1 MSDRALILLVEDNA
15 DDAAL
20 LRRAFIK
27 ARVMNPLHL
36 ARTGEEAIAY
46 LGGSGKYANRSEFP
60 VPSLVL
66 LDLKMPGMDGFD
78 VLRWIRQDPVL
89 KGLRVVVLSS
99 SDDMRDVNTAYKL
112 GANSFLI
119 KPADFDR
126 FVEISQALN
135 GYWIWL
141 NKAPEIESNRHA
153 DLSQE
158 DFAPPIGTDSYSGS
172 GLNSLT
178 PGDIEPPLRPC
189 GPH

>member
-1 MSDRALILLVEDNA
+1 MLDRAVILLVEDNA

-27 ARVMNPLHL
+27 ARVMNPLHF
-36 ARTGEEAIAY
+36 ARSGEEAIAY
-46 LGGSGKYANRSEFP
+46 LGGSGKYANRAEFP
-60 VPSLVL
+60 LPSLVL

-78 VLRWIRQDPVL
+78 VLRWVRQDHAL
-89 KGLRVVVLSS
+89 KALRVVVLSY

-135 GYWIWL
+135 GYWIWMDR
-141 NKAPEIESNRHA
+141 APDIEKSA
-153 DLSQE
+153 GPDGELSQGG
-158 DFAPPIGTDSYSGS
+158 FRPTDRNRLS
-172 GLNSLT
+172 
-178 PGDIEPPLRPC
+178 
-189 GPH
+189 

>member
-1 MSDRALILLVEDNA
+1 MSERALILLVEDNA

-46 LGGSGKYANRSEFP
+46 LGGSGRYANRSEFAL
-60 VPSLVL
+60 PSLVL

-78 VLRWIRQDPVL
+78 VLRWIRQDPTL
-89 KGLRVVVLSS
+89 KALRVVVLSS

-119 KPADFDR
+119 KPADFD
-126 FVEISQALN
+126 
-135 GYWIWL
+135 G
-141 NKAPEIESNRHA
+141 
-153 DLSQE
+153 
-158 DFAPPIGTDSYSGS
+158 
-172 GLNSLT
+172 
-178 PGDIEPPLRPC
+178 
-189 GPH
+189 

>member
-1 MSDRALILLVEDNA
+1 MFELTKGRRMSDRALILVVEDNA

-27 ARVMNPLHL
+27 ARVMNPLHI
-36 ARTGEEAIAY
+36 ANSGEEAVAY
-46 LGGSGKYANRSEFP
+46 LSGSGKYANRAEFP
-60 VPSLVL
+60 LPSLVL

-78 VLRWIRQDPVL
+78 VLRWIRGHAML

-99 SDDMRDVNTAYKL
+99 SDDMRDVNAAYKL

-135 GYWIWL
+135 GYWIWMD
-141 NKAPEIESNRHA
+141 KAP
-153 DLSQE
+153 DV
-158 DFAPPIGTDSYSGS
+158 
-172 GLNSLT
+172 SL
-178 PGDIEPPLRPC
+178 EPPYSNLGDGRQEFGFPKRRP
-189 GPH
+189 

>member
-36 ARTGEEAIAY
+36 ARTAEEAIAY
-46 LGGSGKYANRSEFP
+46 LGGSGKYANRTEFP
-60 VPSLVL
+60 LPSLVL

-78 VLRWIRQDPVL
+78 VLRWIRQDPAL

-99 SDDMRDVNTAYKL
+99 SDDMRDVSTAYKL

-135 GYWIWL
+135 GYWIWMD
-141 NKAPEIESNRHA
+141 KAPDIERVPDSAFSH
-153 DLSQE
+153 E
-158 DFAPPIGTDSYSGS
+158 DFRPINRNRLS
-172 GLNSLT
+172 
-178 PGDIEPPLRPC
+178 
-189 GPH
+189 

>member
-1 MSDRALILLVEDNA
+1 MSERALILLVEDNA

-46 LGGSGKYANRSEFP
+46 LGGSGRYANRSEFAL
-60 VPSLVL
+60 PSLVL

-78 VLRWIRQDPVL
+78 VLRWIRQDPTL
-89 KGLRVVVLSS
+89 KALRVVVLSS

-135 GYWIWL
+135 GYWIWMD
-141 NKAPEIESNRHA
+141 KAP
-153 DLSQE
+153 
-158 DFAPPIGTDSYSGS
+158 
-172 GLNSLT
+172 
-178 PGDIEPPLRPC
+178 DIEKSPAGDFSREGLRPTDRNRLLD
-189 GPH
+189 